1 MDRSSQIVRIGWVGM
16 FQPVITLMLV
26 IVAISASAQT
36 KRQLF
41 DFGWQ
46 FTHNGKTQTVDLPHD
61 WDIFEGPNSGKGATG
76 TGGGWFEAGK
86 GEYWKEFT
94 IDNGQLTIDN
104 SLVKLHFEGVYQK
117 AEVYV
122 NGQKAGQH
130 HYGYTPF
137 TVDVTPFLKMKNSEN
152 EKMKNEVNEVVVKVD
167 NSEQPN
173 CRWYSGS
180 GIYRHVWLET
190 MPTLHIAENG
200 VFVTTPE
207 VSSDKATVNVE
218 VMVQNESTA
227 DQQGVVEVEGQQQEV
242 SLKAGESKTVSFTY
256 TINNPKLWSPESPY
270 LYTAEVSLSNPL
282 AQGRGVGGEA
292 VKFGIRSFS
301 FDAENGFVLNG
312 KKVLIN
318 GACVHHDDGVLG
330 ARAFDDAEI
339 RKVRQMK
346 EAGFNLIRTSH
357 NPTTRAF
364 LDACDSLG
372 MLVIDEAFDGWR
384 TQKNPYDYST
394 VIDSCFRQDIHAMV
408 LRDRNHPSII
418 CWSIGNEV
426 IERKDIRVVHTAR
439 QMKKAIHE
447 YDTTRPVTEALC
459 AWDRDWEIY
468 DPHAE
473 VLDVA
478 GYNYMLF
485 KHASDHERDPKRVIW
500 QTESYP
506 RDAYMNWATAYV
518 FPYVVGDI
526 VWTGLDY
533 LGESDIGRNYYKGE
547 REGESWIEGGQP
559 EWHGAPCGDVDI
571 TGWRKP
577 ISHYREML
585 WKGLTPDPSRK
596 GEESIYLCVREP
608 NGYHG
613 EIHTTMWSVWPTWE
627 SWTWPGWEGKPI
639 EVEIYTKAPEVKL
652 YLNDRLIGTTQVN
665 RSTEFKAVFTVN
677 YEPGTLR
684 AEVSTPLLNRE
695 GTGLSLLT
703 AGKPARLRLIPDRTV
718 MQADGQSLTFV
729 NVEVLDKEGRHVPEA
744 AIECE
749 ATVKGAGTLLAFA
762 SADLKDTEPYTSP
775 RVKTWKGR
783 ALLVVRSTQKKGSVN
798 VSIKSSL
805 PTASLT
811 LKSK

>member
-1 MDRSSQIVRIGWVGM
+1 MTM
-16 FQPVITLMLV
+16 ML
-26 IVAISASAQT
+26 AIAVVTASAQT
-36 KRQLF
+36 KSQLF

-46 FTHNGKTQTVDLPHD
+46 FTHNGTTQTVDLPHD
-61 WDIFEGPNSGKGATG
+61 WDIFEGPNSGQGTTG

-86 GEYWKEFT
+86 GEYRKEFRVESLELR
-94 IDNGQLTIDN
+94 DK
-104 SLVKLHFEGVYQK
+104 LVKLHFEGVYQK

-122 NGQKAGQH
+122 NGQRAGQH

-137 TVDVTPFLKMKNSEN
+137 TVDVTPYINKDK
-152 EKMKNEVNEVVVKVD
+152 KQANEVVVKVD
-167 NSEQPN
+167 NSQQPN

-190 MPTLHIAENG
+190 MPALHIAENG

-207 VSSDKATVNVE
+207 VSADKARVQVDVT
-218 VMVQNESTA
+218 VQNESQA
-227 DQQGVVEVEGQQQEV
+227 DRNATVVVGGAQLMV
-242 SLKAGESKTVSFTY
+242 AVKAGESKTVTTTLFV
-256 TINNPKLWSPESPY
+256 NNPRLWSPESPT
-270 LYTAEVSLSNPL
+270 LYEAKVELKEAGNVIDNATA
-282 AQGRGVGGEA
+282 RY
-292 VKFGIRSFS
+292 GIRSFS

-312 KKVLIN
+312 QKVLIN

-364 LDACDSLG
+364 LDACDSIG

-408 LRDRNHPSII
+408 LRDRNHPSVIS
-418 CWSIGNEV
+418 WSIGNEV
-426 IERKDIRVVHTAR
+426 IERKDIRVVYTAR

-447 YDTTRPVTEALC
+447 LDTTRPVTEALC

-478 GYNYMLF
+478 GYNYMIF
-485 KHASDHERDPKRVIW
+485 KHASDHQRDPKRIIW

-506 RDAYMNWATAYV
+506 RDAFRNWAV
-518 FPYVVGDI
+518 VNDFPYVVGDI

-533 LGESDIGRNYYKGE
+533 LGESGIGRNYYKGE

-585 WKGLTPDPSRK
+585 WKDAYTGEFPSVLHLAVK
-596 GEESIYLCVREP
+596 EP

-639 EVEIYTKAPEVKL
+639 EVEVYTKAPEVKL
-652 YLNDRLIGTTQVN
+652 YLNDKLIGTKQVS
-665 RSTEFKAVFTVN
+665 RETEYKAVFTVN
-677 YEPGTLR
+677 YEPGILHAEASGMGTL
-684 AEVSTPLLNRE
+684 LC
-695 GTGLSLLT
+695 T
-703 AGKPARLRLIPDRTV
+703 AGEPARLRLTPDRTV
-718 MQADGQSLTFV
+718 MTADGQSLTFV
-729 NVEVLDKEGRHVPEA
+729 TVEVLDKQGTLVPEA
-744 AIECE
+744 AIDCE
-749 ATVKGAGTLLAFA
+749 ATVKGAGKLLAFA
-762 SADLKDTEPYTSP
+762 SADLKDTEPYTSSH
-775 RVKTWKGR
+775 VKTWKGR
-783 ALLVVRSTQKKGSVN
+783 ALLVVRSTQKGGSVN
-798 VSIKSSL
+798 VSIKSAL
-805 PTASLT
+805 PTTSLT
-811 LKSK
+811 LRSIKK

>member
-1 MDRSSQIVRIGWVGM
+1 M
-16 FQPVITLMLV
+16 MLV
-26 IVAISASAQT
+26 IAVVTTSGMT
-36 KRQLF
+36 KKQLF

-46 FTHNGKTQTVDLPHD
+46 FTHDGTTQTVDLPHD
-61 WDIFEGPNSGKGATG
+61 WDIFEGPNAGKGATG

-86 GEYWKEFT
+86 GEYRKTFKTPDDE
-94 IDNGQLTIDN
+94 I
-104 SLVKLHFEGVYQK
+104 VKLHFEGVYQK

-137 TVDVTPFLKMKNSEN
+137 TVDMTPYLYKDKREN
-152 EKMKNEVNEVVVKVD
+152 EVIVKVD

-190 MPTLHIAENG
+190 MPALHIAENG

-207 VSSDKATVNVE
+207 VSADQARVQVDVT
-218 VMVQNESTA
+218 VQNESQA
-227 DQQGVVEVEGQQQEV
+227 DRNATVVVGSAQLMV
-242 SLKAGESKTVSFTY
+242 AVKAGESKSVSTTFFVKD
-256 TINNPKLWSPESPY
+256 PRLWSPETPT
-270 LYTAEVSLSNPL
+270 LYETKVELKEAGNIIDNATA
-282 AQGRGVGGEA
+282 
-292 VKFGIRSFS
+292 KYGIRTFS

-418 CWSIGNEV
+418 SWSIGNEV
-426 IERKDIRVVHTAR
+426 IERKDIRVVYTAR
-439 QMKKAIHE
+439 QMKQAIHE
-447 YDTTRPVTEALC
+447 LDTTRPVTEALC
-459 AWDRDWEIY
+459 AWDSDWEIY

-478 GYNYMLF
+478 GYNYMIF
-485 KHASDHERDPKRVIW
+485 KHASDHERDPKRIIW

-506 RDAYMNWATAYV
+506 RDAFSNWAVTHD

-533 LGESDIGRNYYKGE
+533 LGESAIGRYYYEGE
-547 REGESWIEGGQP
+547 RPGEHWFDGGFP
-559 EWHGAPCGDVDI
+559 EWHGAYCGDVDI

-585 WKGLTPDPSRK
+585 WHKDTPLYMAVK
-596 GEESIYLCVREP
+596 EP
-608 NGYHG
+608 DGYHG
-613 EIHTTMWSVWPTWE
+613 EIKTTMWSVWPTWE
-627 SWTWPGWEGKPI
+627 SWTWPGWEGKPV
-639 EVEIYTKAPEVKL
+639 EVEVYTRQPEVKL
-652 YLNDRLIGTTQVN
+652 YLDDQLIGTKHVN
-665 RSTEFKAVFTVN
+665 RDTEFKAVFSVP
-677 YEPGTLR
+677 YKAGTLR
-684 AEVSTPLLNRE
+684 AEAGGESVTLK
-695 GTGLSLLT
+695 T
-703 AGKPARLRLIPDRTV
+703 ANDPARLRLTPDHTV
-718 MQADGQSLTFV
+718 MTADGQSLTFV
-729 NVEVLDKEGRHVPEA
+729 TVEVLDKQGALVPEA
-744 AIECE
+744 AIPCE
-749 ATVKGAGTLLAFA
+749 ASVKGAGTLLAFA
-762 SADLKDTEPYTSP
+762 SADLKDTEPYISP

-783 ALLVVRSTQKKGSVN
+783 ALLVVRSMQKGGSVS
-798 VSIKSSL
+798 VTIKSSL
-805 PTASLT
+805 PTVSLS

>member
-1 MDRSSQIVRIGWVGM
+1 M
-16 FQPVITLMLV
+16 TTMLV
-26 IVAISASAQT
+26 IAAVTASAQRLRVGELGSGMT
-36 KRQLF
+36 KKQLF

-46 FTHNGKTQTVDLPHD
+46 FTRIVDGKPSNSVSVDLPHD
-61 WDIFEGPNSGKGATG
+61 WDIFEGPHSGAGATG

-86 GEYWKEFT
+86 GEYRKTFKTPE
-94 IDNGQLTIDN
+94 GEV
-104 SLVKLHFEGVYQK
+104 VKLHFEGVYQK

-122 NGQKAGQH
+122 NGQRAGQH

-137 TVDVTPFLKMKNSEN
+137 TVDVTPYLKLKSSKIEELKSSKIEKLKNDL
-152 EKMKNEVNEVVVKVD
+152 NEVVVKVD

-190 MPTLHIAENG
+190 MPALHIAENG
-200 VFVTTPE
+200 IFVTTPE
-207 VSSDKATVNVE
+207 VSAEKAKVQVE
-218 VMVQNESTA
+218 VTVQNESNN
-227 DQQGVVEVEGQQQEV
+227 DRQGIVAVEGQQQEI
-242 SLKAGESKTVSFTY
+242 SLKAGESKAVTFTY
-256 TINNPKLWSPESPY
+256 TITNPKLWSPESPY
-270 LYTAEVSLSNPL
+270 LYTAKVSLSTPL
-282 AQGRGVGGEA
+282 STQRGAGGES
-292 VKFGIRSFS
+292 VKFGIRTFSFS
-301 FDAENGFVLNG
+301 AEKGFVLNG
-312 KKVLIN
+312 KPMLIN

-330 ARAFDDAEI
+330 AMAFDDAEI

-346 EAGFNLIRTSH
+346 QAGFNLIRTSH
-357 NPTTRAF
+357 NPTTRAS
-364 LDACDSLG
+364 LDACDSIG

-408 LRDRNHPSII
+408 LRDRNPPCVIS
-418 CWSIGNEV
+418 WSIGNEV
-426 IERKDIRVVHTAR
+426 IERKDIRVVYTAR
-439 QMKKAIHE
+439 QMKQAIHE
-447 YDTTRPVTEALC
+447 YDITRPVTEALC

-473 VLDVA
+473 VLDVV
-478 GYNYMLF
+478 GYNYMIF
-485 KHASDHERDPKRVIW
+485 KHASDHERDPKRIIW

-506 RDAYMNWATAYV
+506 RDAFRNWAVANDY
-518 FPYVVGDI
+518 PYVVGDI

-533 LGESDIGRNYYKGE
+533 LGESGIGRNYYKGE

-585 WKGLTPDPSRK
+585 WQSHLSPLTSHPSPLLYMAVK
-596 GEESIYLCVREP
+596 EP
-608 NGYHG
+608 NGYNG

-639 EVEIYTKAPEVKL
+639 DVEVYTKAPEVKL
-652 YLNDRLIGTTQVN
+652 YLNDQLIGTKKVD

-684 AEVSTPLLNRE
+684 AEVSTPLAHRE
-695 GTGLSLLT
+695 GSGVSLST
-703 AGKPARLRLIPDRTV
+703 AGEPARLRLTSDRTV
-718 MQADGQSLTFV
+718 MAAGGQSLTFV
-729 NVEVLDKEGRHVPEA
+729 TVEVVDKNGYVCPNA
-744 AIECE
+744 AIPCE
-749 ATVKGAGTLLAFA
+749 AIVKGAGTLLAFA
-762 SADLKDTEPYTSP
+762 SADLKDTEPYPTSH
-775 RVKTWKGR
+775 VKTWKGR
-783 ALLVVRSTQKKGSVN
+783 ALLVIRSTQKGGSVN
-798 VSIKSSL
+798 VSIKSTL

>member
-1 MDRSSQIVRIGWVGM
+1 MTM
-16 FQPVITLMLV
+16 ML
-26 IVAISASAQT
+26 AIAVVTASAQT
-36 KRQLF
+36 KSQLF

-46 FTHNGKTQTVDLPHD
+46 FTHNGTTQTVDLPHD
-61 WDIFEGPNSGKGATG
+61 WDIFEGPNSGQGTTG

-86 GEYWKEFT
+86 GEYRKEFRVESLELR
-94 IDNGQLTIDN
+94 DK
-104 SLVKLHFEGVYQK
+104 LVKLHFEGVYQK

-122 NGQKAGQH
+122 NGQRAGQH

-137 TVDVTPFLKMKNSEN
+137 TVDVTPYINKDK
-152 EKMKNEVNEVVVKVD
+152 KQANEVVVKVD
-167 NSEQPN
+167 NSQQPN

-190 MPTLHIAENG
+190 MPALHIAENG

-207 VSSDKATVNVE
+207 VSSDKARVQVDVT
-218 VMVQNESTA
+218 VQNESQTDRNA
-227 DQQGVVEVEGQQQEV
+227 TVVVGSAQLMV
-242 SLKAGESKTVSFTY
+242 AVKAGESKTVTTTLFV
-256 TINNPKLWSPESPY
+256 NNPRLWSPESPT
-270 LYTAEVSLSNPL
+270 LYEAKVELKEAGNVIDNATA
-282 AQGRGVGGEA
+282 RY
-292 VKFGIRSFS
+292 GIRSFS

-312 KKVLIN
+312 QKVLIN

-330 ARAFDDAEI
+330 AMAFDDAEI

-364 LDACDSLG
+364 LDACDSIG

-408 LRDRNHPSII
+408 LRDRNHPSVIS
-418 CWSIGNEV
+418 WSIGNEV
-426 IERKDIRVVHTAR
+426 IERKDIRVVYTAR

-447 YDTTRPVTEALC
+447 LDTTRPVTEALC

-478 GYNYMLF
+478 GYNYMIF

-506 RDAYMNWATAYV
+506 RDAFRNWAVSYD

-533 LGESDIGRNYYKGE
+533 LGESGIGRNYYKGE

-585 WKGLTPDPSRK
+585 WKDAYTGEFPSVLHLAVK
-596 GEESIYLCVREP
+596 EP

-639 EVEIYTKAPEVKL
+639 EVEVYTKAPEVKL
-652 YLNDRLIGTTQVN
+652 YLNDKLIGTKQVS
-665 RSTEFKAVFTVN
+665 RETEYKAVFTVN
-677 YEPGTLR
+677 YEPGILHAEASGMGTL
-684 AEVSTPLLNRE
+684 LC
-695 GTGLSLLT
+695 T
-703 AGKPARLRLIPDRTV
+703 AGEPARLRLTPDRTV
-718 MQADGQSLTFV
+718 MTADGQSLTFV
-729 NVEVLDKEGRHVPEA
+729 TVEVLDKQGTLVPEA
-744 AIECE
+744 AIDCE
-749 ATVKGAGTLLAFA
+749 ATVKGAGKLLAFA
-762 SADLKDTEPYTSP
+762 SADLKDTEPYTSSH
-775 RVKTWKGR
+775 VKTWKGR
-783 ALLVVRSTQKKGSVN
+783 ALLVVRSTQKGGSVN
-798 VSIKSSL
+798 VSIKSAL
-805 PTASLT
+805 PTTSLT
-811 LKSK
+811 LRSIKK

>member
-1 MDRSSQIVRIGWVGM
+1 MKKKL
-16 FQPVITLMLV
+16 ITMMLGIAV
-26 IVAISASAQT
+26 VTASAQD

-41 DFGWQ
+41 DFGWP
-46 FTHNGKTQTVDLPHD
+46 FTHNGTTQAVDLPHD
-61 WDIFEGPNSGKGATG
+61 WDIFEGPHSGKGATG

-86 GEYWKEFT
+86 GEYRKTFKTPDGEV
-94 IDNGQLTIDN
+94 
-104 SLVKLHFEGVYQK
+104 VKLHFEGVYQK
-117 AEVYV
+117 AEVYI

-137 TVDVTPFLKMKNSEN
+137 TVNVTPFLKLKNSKI
-152 EKMKNEVNEVVVKVD
+152 EKLKNAVNEVVVKVD

-200 VFVTTPE
+200 VFVTTPK
-207 VSSDKATVNVE
+207 VNADKARVQVE
-218 VMVQNESTA
+218 VTVQNEGSN
-227 DQQGVVEVEGQQQEV
+227 DQQGIVVVEGQQQEV
-242 SLKAGESKTVSFTY
+242 SLKAGESKVVTFTY
-256 TINNPKLWSPESPY
+256 TINQPKLWSPDSPY
-270 LYTAEVSLSNPL
+270 LYEVHAKLSSHHSPL
-282 AQGRGVGGEA
+282 TSQLST
-292 VKFGIRSFS
+292 KFGVRSFS
-301 FDAENGFVLNG
+301 FDAERGFVLNG
-312 KKVLIN
+312 KPMLIN

-364 LDACDSLG
+364 LDACDSIG

-408 LRDRNHPSII
+408 LRDRNHPSVIS
-418 CWSIGNEV
+418 WSIGNEV
-426 IERKDIRVVHTAR
+426 IERKDIRVVYTAR
-439 QMKKAIHE
+439 QMKQAIHE
-447 YDTTRPVTEALC
+447 LDTTRPVTEALC

-478 GYNYMLF
+478 GYNYMIF
-485 KHASDHERDPKRVIW
+485 KHASDHQRDPKRVIW

-506 RDAYMNWATAYV
+506 RDAFKNWAVAND

-533 LGESDIGRNYYKGE
+533 LGESGIGRNYYKGE

-585 WKGLTPDPSRK
+585 WKS
-596 GEESIYLCVREP
+596 EELRVKSEEFATALYMAVKEP

-639 EVEIYTKAPEVKL
+639 EVEVYTRQPEVSL
-652 YLNDRLIGTTQVN
+652 YLDDQLVGTKQVS
-665 RSTEFKAVFTVN
+665 RETEFKAVFTVN
-677 YEPGTLR
+677 YKPGTLR
-684 AEVSTPLLNRE
+684 AEVSTPLPHRE
-695 GTGLSLLT
+695 GSGVSLRT
-703 AGKPARLRLIPDRTV
+703 AGAPARLRLTPDRTV
-718 MQADGQSLTFV
+718 MTADGQSLTFV
-729 NVEVLDKEGRHVPEA
+729 TIEVLDKQGNLVPEA
-744 AIECE
+744 AIPCE
-749 ATVKGAGTLLAFA
+749 ATVKGAATLLAFA
-762 SADLKDTEPYTSP
+762 SADLKDTEPYPSP
-775 RVKTWKGR
+775 RVTTWKGR
-783 ALLVVRSTQKKGSVN
+783 ALLVVRSTQKKGSVS
-798 VSIKSSL
+798 VSIKSPL
-805 PTASLT
+805 PTANLT

>member
-1 MDRSSQIVRIGWVGM
+1 MKKILM
-16 FQPVITLMLV
+16 TMMLV
-26 IVAISASAQT
+26 IAVVTASAQT

-86 GEYWKEFT
+86 GEYRKTFKT
-94 IDNGQLTIDN
+94 PNGEI
-104 SLVKLHFEGVYQK
+104 VKLHFEGVYQK

-122 NGQKAGQH
+122 NGQRAGQH

-137 TVDVTPFLKMKNSEN
+137 TVDVTPYINKDK
-152 EKMKNEVNEVVVKVD
+152 KQVNEVIVKVE

-190 MPTLHIAENG
+190 MPALHIAENG

-207 VSSDKATVNVE
+207 VSADKARVQVDVT
-218 VMVQNESTA
+218 VQNESQTDRNA
-227 DQQGVVEVEGQQQEV
+227 IVVVGGAQLMV
-242 SLKAGESKTVSFTY
+242 AVKAGESKTVTTTVFVK
-256 TINNPKLWSPESPY
+256 NPRLWSPENPT
-270 LYTAEVSLSNPL
+270 LYEAKVELKEAGNVIDNATA
-282 AQGRGVGGEA
+282 
-292 VKFGIRSFS
+292 KYGIRTFS

-330 ARAFDDAEI
+330 AMAFDDAEI

-408 LRDRNHPSII
+408 LRDRNHPSVIS
-418 CWSIGNEV
+418 WSIGNEV
-426 IERKDIRVVHTAR
+426 IERKDIRVVYTAR
-439 QMKKAIHE
+439 QMKQAIHE
-447 YDTTRPVTEALC
+447 LDTTRPVTEALC
-459 AWDRDWEIY
+459 AWDSDWEIY

-473 VLDVA
+473 VLDVV
-478 GYNYMLF
+478 GYNYMIF
-485 KHASDHERDPKRVIW
+485 KHASDHERDPKRIIW

-506 RDAYMNWATAYV
+506 RDAFRNWAVTHD

-533 LGESDIGRNYYKGE
+533 LGESGIGRYYYEGE
-547 REGESWIEGGQP
+547 RPGEHWLDGGFP
-559 EWHGAPCGDVDI
+559 EWHGAYCGDVDI

-577 ISHYREML
+577 ISHYRQLL
-585 WKGLTPDPSRK
+585 WSNLSPLLYMAVK
-596 GEESIYLCVREP
+596 EP

-613 EIHTTMWSVWPTWE
+613 EIKTTMWSVWPTWE
-627 SWTWPGWEGKPI
+627 SWTWTGWEGKPV
-639 EVEIYTKAPEVKL
+639 EVEVYTHQPEVKL
-652 YLNDRLIGTTQVN
+652 YLNGQLIGTKQVS
-665 RSTEFKAVFTVN
+665 RETEFKAIFSVP
-677 YEPGTLR
+677 YKAGTLR
-684 AEVSTPLLNRE
+684 AEAGGESVTLK
-695 GTGLSLLT
+695 T
-703 AGKPARLRLIPDRTV
+703 AGKPARLRLTPDRTV
-718 MQADGQSLTFV
+718 MTADGQSLTFV
-729 NVEVLDKEGRHVPEA
+729 TVEVVDKDGTPVPEA
-744 AIECE
+744 VIDCE
-749 ATVKGAGTLLAFA
+749 AIVKGAGKLLAFA

-783 ALLVVRSTQKKGSVN
+783 ALLVVRSTQKKGSVS
-798 VSIKSSL
+798 VSIKSPL
-805 PTASLT
+805 PTAGLT
-811 LKSK
+811 LKSKSSGIVWRN

>member
-1 MDRSSQIVRIGWVGM
+1 MNSNSQMKKIMILM
-16 FQPVITLMLV
+16 ILLITMV
-26 IVAISASAQT
+26 TVSAQT

-46 FTHNGKTQTVDLPHD
+46 FTHNGKTVNVDLPHD

-86 GEYWKEFT
+86 GEYRKEFRV
-94 IDNGQLTIDN
+94 DGGELKDK
-104 SLVKLHFEGVYQK
+104 LVKLHFEGVYQK
-117 AEVYV
+117 AEVFV

-137 TVDVTPFLKMKNSEN
+137 TVDITNMLKAASAKEAN
-152 EKMKNEVNEVVVKVD
+152 EIVVKVD

-190 MPTLHIAENG
+190 MPALHISENG

-207 VSSDKATVNVE
+207 VNTDKARVQVE
-218 VMVQNESTA
+218 VTVQNESQA
-227 DQQGVVEVEGQQQEV
+227 DRNAAVVVGGAQLMV
-242 SLKAGESKTVSFTY
+242 AVKACESKTVSTTLFV
-256 TINNPKLWSPESPY
+256 NNPRLWSPESPT
-270 LYTAEVSLSNPL
+270 LYETKVELKENGTTIDHQTA
-282 AQGRGVGGEA
+282 
-292 VKFGIRSFS
+292 KYGIRSFS
-301 FDAENGFVLNG
+301 FDAERGFILNG
-312 KKVLIN
+312 KPTLIN

-364 LDACDSLG
+364 LDACDSIG

-394 VIDSCFRQDIHAMV
+394 VIDSCFRDDIHAMV
-408 LRDRNHPSII
+408 LRDRNHPSIVS
-418 CWSIGNEV
+418 WSIGNEV
-426 IERKDIRVVHTAR
+426 IERKDIRVVYTAR
-439 QMKKAIHE
+439 QMKKAILE
-447 YDTTRPVTEALC
+447 KDATRPVTEALC

-473 VLDVA
+473 VLDVV

-485 KHASDHERDPKRVIW
+485 KHAGDHERDPKRVIW

-506 RDAYMNWATAYV
+506 RDAFRNWAV
-518 FPYVVGDI
+518 VNDFPYVVGDI

-533 LGESDIGRNYYKGE
+533 LGESGIGRTYYKGE

-585 WKGLTPDPSRK
+585 WNKDTQLYMAVK
-596 GEESIYLCVREP
+596 EP

-613 EIHTTMWSVWPTWE
+613 EIKTTMWSVWPTWE
-627 SWTWPGWEGKPI
+627 SWTWPGWEGKPV
-639 EVEIYTKAPEVKL
+639 EVEVYTQQPEVKL
-652 YLNDRLIGTTQVN
+652 YLDDQLIGTKQVS
-665 RSTEFKAVFTVN
+665 RDTEFKAVFSVP
-677 YEPGTLR
+677 YKAGTLR
-684 AEVSTPLLNRE
+684 AEAGGESVTLK
-695 GTGLSLLT
+695 T
-703 AGKPARLRLIPDRTV
+703 AGEPARLRLTPDRTV
-718 MQADGQSLTFV
+718 MTADGQSLTFV
-729 NVEVLDKEGRHVPEA
+729 TIEVLDKQGTLVPEA
-744 AIECE
+744 AISCE
-749 ATVKGAGTLLAFA
+749 ATIKGAGTLLAFA
-762 SADLKDTEPYTSP
+762 SADLKDTESYTSSH
-775 RVKTWKGR
+775 VKTWKGR
-783 ALLVVRSTQKKGSVN
+783 ALLVIRSTQKKGAVS
-798 VSIKSSL
+798 VSIKSTL
-805 PTASLT
+805 PTVGLT

>member
-1 MDRSSQIVRIGWVGM
+1 MTM
-16 FQPVITLMLV
+16 MLV
-26 IVAISASAQT
+26 IAVVTASAQT

-86 GEYWKEFT
+86 GEYRKTFKT
-94 IDNGQLTIDN
+94 PNGEI
-104 SLVKLHFEGVYQK
+104 VKLHFEGVYQK

-122 NGQKAGQH
+122 NGQRAGQH

-137 TVDVTPFLKMKNSEN
+137 TVDVTPYINKDK
-152 EKMKNEVNEVVVKVD
+152 KQVNEVIVKVE

-190 MPTLHIAENG
+190 MPALHIAENG

-207 VSSDKATVNVE
+207 VSADKARVQVDVT
-218 VMVQNESTA
+218 VQNESQTDRNA
-227 DQQGVVEVEGQQQEV
+227 IVVVGGAQLMV
-242 SLKAGESKTVSFTY
+242 AVKAGESKTVTTTVFVK
-256 TINNPKLWSPESPY
+256 NPRLWSPENPT
-270 LYTAEVSLSNPL
+270 LYEAKVELKEAGNVIDNATA
-282 AQGRGVGGEA
+282 
-292 VKFGIRSFS
+292 KYGIRTFS

-330 ARAFDDAEI
+330 AMAFDDAEI

-408 LRDRNHPSII
+408 LRDRNHPSVIS
-418 CWSIGNEV
+418 WSIGNEV
-426 IERKDIRVVHTAR
+426 IERKDIRVVYTAR
-439 QMKKAIHE
+439 QMKQTIHE
-447 YDTTRPVTEALC
+447 LDTTRPVTEALC
-459 AWDRDWEIY
+459 AWDSDWEIY

-473 VLDVA
+473 VLDVV
-478 GYNYMLF
+478 GYNYMIF
-485 KHASDHERDPKRVIW
+485 KHASDHERDPKRIIW

-506 RDAYMNWATAYV
+506 RDAFRNWAVTHD

-533 LGESDIGRNYYKGE
+533 LGESGIGRNYYKGE

-585 WKGLTPDPSRK
+585 WKDAYTGEFPSVLHLAVK
-596 GEESIYLCVREP
+596 EP

-639 EVEIYTKAPEVKL
+639 EVEVYTKAPEVKL
-652 YLNDRLIGTTQVN
+652 YLNDKLIGTKQVS
-665 RSTEFKAVFTVN
+665 RETEYKAVFTVN
-677 YEPGTLR
+677 YEPGILH
-684 AEVSTPLLNRE
+684 AEASGMGMLLC
-695 GTGLSLLT
+695 T
-703 AGKPARLRLIPDRTV
+703 AGEPARLRLTPDRTV
-718 MQADGQSLTFV
+718 MTADGQSLTFV
-729 NVEVLDKEGRHVPEA
+729 TVEVLDKQGTLVPEA
-744 AIECE
+744 AIDCE
-749 ATVKGAGTLLAFA
+749 ATVKGAGKLLAFA
-762 SADLKDTEPYTSP
+762 SADLKDTEPYTSSH
-775 RVKTWKGR
+775 VKTNVEGPCPPR
-783 ALLVVRSTQKKGSVN
+783 GS
-798 VSIKSSL
+798 
-805 PTASLT
+805 
-811 LKSK
+811 

>member
-1 MDRSSQIVRIGWVGM
+1 MKKIL
-16 FQPVITLMLV
+16 ITTMLV
-26 IVAISASAQT
+26 IAAISVSAQRLRVGELGSGMT
-36 KRQLF
+36 KKQLF

-46 FTHNGKTQTVDLPHD
+46 FTHNGKTQSVDLPHD
-61 WDIFEGPNSGKGATG
+61 WDIFEGPNAGKGTTG

-86 GEYWKEFT
+86 GEYRKKFRVESLELR
-94 IDNGQLTIDN
+94 DK
-104 SLVKLHFEGVYQK
+104 LVKLHFEGVYQK
-117 AEVYV
+117 ADVYV

-137 TVDVTPFLKMKNSEN
+137 TVDVTPYLYKDKRE
-152 EKMKNEVNEVVVKVD
+152 NEVVVKVD

-200 VFVTTPE
+200 IFITTPE
-207 VSSDKATVNVE
+207 VNADKAQVQVDVT
-218 VMVQNESTA
+218 VQNESQA
-227 DQQGVVEVEGQQQEV
+227 DRNATVVVGSAQLMV
-242 SLKAGESKTVSFTY
+242 AVKAGESKTVST
-256 TINNPKLWSPESPY
+256 TIFVKNPHLWSPESPT
-270 LYTAEVSLSNPL
+270 LYEAKVELKETGTVIDNATA
-282 AQGRGVGGEA
+282 
-292 VKFGIRSFS
+292 KYGIRSFS
-301 FDAENGFVLNG
+301 FDVENGFMLNG

-330 ARAFDDAEI
+330 AMAFDDAEI

-394 VIDSCFRQDIHAMV
+394 VIDSCYREDIRAMV
-408 LRDRNHPSII
+408 QRDRNHPSVIS
-418 CWSIGNEV
+418 WSIGNEV
-426 IERKDIRVVHTAR
+426 IERKDIRVVYTAR
-439 QMKKAIHE
+439 QMKQAILE
-447 YDTTRPVTEALC
+447 WDQTRPVTEALC
-459 AWDRDWEIY
+459 AWDNDWEIY

-473 VLDVA
+473 VLDVV
-478 GYNYMLF
+478 GYNYIIF
-485 KHASDHERDPKRVIW
+485 KHASDHERDPKRIMW

-506 RDAYMNWATAYV
+506 RDAFKNWAV
-518 FPYVVGDI
+518 VNDFPYVVGDI

-533 LGESDIGRNYYKGE
+533 LGESAIGRYYY
-547 REGESWIEGGQP
+547 EGEKPGEHWFDGGFP
-559 EWHGAPCGDVDI
+559 EWHGAYCGDVDI

-585 WKGLTPDPSRK
+585 WNKDTPLYMAVK
-596 GEESIYLCVREP
+596 EP
-608 NGYHG
+608 NGYYG
-613 EIHTTMWSVWPTWE
+613 DIKTTMWSVWPTWE

-652 YLNDRLIGTTQVN
+652 YLNDQLIDTKQVS
-665 RSTEFKAVFTVN
+665 RETEFKAVFTVP
-677 YEPGTLR
+677 YKAGTLR
-684 AEVSTPLLNRE
+684 AEADGKSVTLK
-695 GTGLSLLT
+695 T
-703 AGKPARLRLIPDRTV
+703 AGEPARLRLTPDRTV
-718 MQADGQSLTFV
+718 MAADGQSLTFV
-729 NVEVLDKEGRHVPEA
+729 TVEVIDKNGWVCPNTP
-744 AIECE
+744 IDCE
-749 ATVKGAGTLLAFA
+749 AIVKGQGQLLAFA
-762 SADLKDTEPYTSP
+762 SADLKDTKPYTSP
-775 RVKTWKGR
+775 HVKTWKGR
-783 ALLVVRSTQKKGSVN
+783 ALLVVRSTQQKGSVS

-805 PTASLT
+805 PTANLS